1 MTKKNQYSLCFS
13 ACARGLVAGASWSG
27 RACEGIRGDLPSHLL
42 HSLFLNGSDNACAL
56 FMNLLQ
62 YWGGRVSRY
71 DILTVIIGNYLVT
84 VTTTSA
90 ANIVTFKCLVYNP
103 V

>member
-1 MTKKNQYSLCFS
+1 M
-13 ACARGLVAGASWSG
+13 AGASWSG

-42 HSLFLNGSDNACAL
+42 HSLFLNGSENACAL

-84 VTTTSA
+84 VTTTSV